1 MKDAIISLAWLI
13 NDVSIHYNKLSE
25 TTFQK
30 STLISKTKINNTKG
44 TSLVV
49 QWLRIYLR
57 VQGGHVLDPWLE
69 N

>member
-30 STLISKTKINNTKG
+30 STLISKTKIMSFDFNRNASVFHG
-44 TSLVV
+44 L
-49 QWLRIYLR
+49 
-57 VQGGHVLDPWLE
+57 
-69 N
+69 